1 MVIVQKINEDL
12 HASLLDSFPYD
23 YNNPKHLK
31 VIDLVT
37 VMGSIYVADVTTTS
51 RKEIRVVIPVF
62 NYDRWT
68 LIEKEV
74 NQLVQWV
81 SGENFVISFIHR
93 EHSLFTN
100 IPNHKLELSTNNPVT
115 LFSGGLDSLTGAYR
129 NYKDN
134 IKSDYL
140 GFINKSEEKTHQEIL
155 KDFYLSIFKGIE
167 ITLIHKPVP
176 KKKHLTQATRSLLYF
191 ALAVAK
197 CIFNN
202 SSDVYLYENGI
213 LSLNPEINNRF
224 TTKTTHPRT
233 LYMYRSILEKVELKV
248 TLHHPFIFKTKGESI
263 EEMDDA
269 FKNQIKDSFTCGA
282 GRSNLKPH
290 KGQCG
295 VCIPCLL
302 RKISMAAYNNEAFDS
317 KYFVEYNTKV
327 KEVKDDLHRKELL
340 SNLNYFEKYCEYISK
355 GTINIETR
363 IKESFYM
370 DQNYLKENQK
380 MFRKFQEEFERY
392 MKKYDP
398 Y

>member
-23 YNNPKHLK
+23 YNNAEHLK

-37 VMGSIYVADVTTTS
+37 VMGSIYVADVTITS

-62 NYDRWT
+62 NYNRWT

-81 SGENFVISFIHR
+81 SGENFVISFSPR

-167 ITLIHKPVP
+167 ITLIQKPVP
-176 KKKHLTQATRSLLYF
+176 KKEHLTQATRS
-191 ALAVAK
+191 
-197 CIFNN
+197 
-202 SSDVYLYENGI
+202 
-213 LSLNPEINNRF
+213 
-224 TTKTTHPRT
+224 
-233 LYMYRSILEKVELKV
+233 
-248 TLHHPFIFKTKGESI
+248 
-263 EEMDDA
+263 
-269 FKNQIKDSFTCGA
+269 
-282 GRSNLKPH
+282 
-290 KGQCG
+290 
-295 VCIPCLL
+295 
-302 RKISMAAYNNEAFDS
+302 
-317 KYFVEYNTKV
+317 
-327 KEVKDDLHRKELL
+327 
-340 SNLNYFEKYCEYISK
+340 
-355 GTINIETR
+355 
-363 IKESFYM
+363 
-370 DQNYLKENQK
+370 
-380 MFRKFQEEFERY
+380 
-392 MKKYDP
+392 
-398 Y
+398 